1 MIKYFFSFLLIKQV
15 CQNKVD
21 IAVITDASTSV
32 TARNYLKVKA
42 FVVKLT
48 EAFDVGR
55 DRSHFAMIHYSWGAH
70 LDFSFA
76 EHKFWDATSLKNRIM
91 ASRYIYGM
99 GQKLLITYILRDQFF
114 LVNTIKK
121 KKEI

>member
-1 MIKYFFSFLLIKQV
+1 MYNNTHNISSDGIFLLLV

-32 TARNYLKVKA
+32 TARNYMKVKA

-48 EAFDVGR
+48 EAFDVGKN
-55 DRSHFAMIHYSWGAH
+55 RSHFAMIHYSWGAH

-76 EHKFWDATSLKNRIM
+76 DRQFWDATNLKDKIM
-91 ASRYIYGM
+91 GSRYIYG
-99 GQKLLITYILRDQFF
+99 TYKSIRKMF
-114 LVNTIKK
+114 
-121 KKEI
+121 EA